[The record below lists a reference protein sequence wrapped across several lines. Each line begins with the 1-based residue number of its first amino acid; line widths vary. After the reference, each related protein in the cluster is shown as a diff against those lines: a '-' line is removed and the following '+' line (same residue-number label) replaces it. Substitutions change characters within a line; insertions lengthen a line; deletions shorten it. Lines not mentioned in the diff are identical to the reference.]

1 MSPTPTAT
9 SVRHTPPDP
18 AWRRRVLRAALRTSF
33 KWPSVLPLPVSWLR
47 RGMEWQTK
55 LFPVRP
61 GVRVLRTRLGGVPCE
76 QLRPGVG
83 RIRLH
88 ILHFHGGA
96 FFTGSC
102 ATHRA
107 LAADLAWRADAM
119 VHLLE
124 HRLAPEHP
132 YPAPQQDGLAA
143 WRALLAKGVSP
154 QQIVF
159 SGDSAGC
166 TQVLSL
172 AQHLRDRG
180 EPLPGAMLMISP
192 FLDLRLQAPSLR
204 QQRWRDPMVTRQA
217 LQRGGDAHRAGRP
230 ADDPRISPLLAPL
243 HGLPPCLVQVGSDE
257 ILLDDARRYAAQA
270 QAAGSAVTLQE
281 FPGYWH
287 NFQMFAPL
295 LRAADQAMDA
305 LGEFARQAAG
315 TSTDA
320 RSASRGTGGPPSS
333 SHPGGPQ
340 HAPHA
345 DTNTHRA
352 A

>member
-47 RGMEWQTK
+47 RGMEWQAK

-107 LAADLAWRADAM
+107 LAADLAWRADA
-119 VHLLE
+119 
-124 HRLAPEHP
+124 
-132 YPAPQQDGLAA
+132 
-143 WRALLAKGVSP
+143 
-154 QQIVF
+154 
-159 SGDSAGC
+159 
-166 TQVLSL
+166 
-172 AQHLRDRG
+172 
-180 EPLPGAMLMISP
+180 
-192 FLDLRLQAPSLR
+192 
-204 QQRWRDPMVTRQA
+204 MVTRQA

-315 TSTDA
+315 SSTVA
-320 RSASRGTGGPPSS
+320 RSASRGTEGPPSS
-333 SHPGGPQ
+333 GHPGGPQ
-340 HAPHA
+340 QAPHA

>member
-47 RGMEWQTK
+47 RGMEWQAK

-132 YPAPQQDGLAA
+132 YPAPQQDGLA
-143 WRALLAKGVSP
+143 GP
-154 QQIVF
+154 
-159 SGDSAGC
+159 AG
-166 TQVLSL
+166 
-172 AQHLRDRG
+172 
-180 EPLPGAMLMISP
+180 
-192 FLDLRLQAPSLR
+192 
-204 QQRWRDPMVTRQA
+204 QRRVT
-217 LQRGGDAHRAGRP
+217 P
-230 ADDPRISPLLAPL
+230 ADR
-243 HGLPPCLVQVGSDE
+243 VQ
-257 ILLDDARRYAAQA
+257 
-270 QAAGSAVTLQE
+270 
-281 FPGYWH
+281 W
-287 NFQMFAPL
+287 
-295 LRAADQAMDA
+295 
-305 LGEFARQAAG
+305 
-315 TSTDA
+315 
-320 RSASRGTGGPPSS
+320 
-333 SHPGGPQ
+333 
-340 HAPHA
+340 
-345 DTNTHRA
+345 
-352 A
+352 